1 MTQPEDNRSESGWLT
16 LSVVCLVSVLISL
29 NMSTLN
35 IALPTLARQ
44 FNASPSEASWLLLA
58 FMVTNC
64 ALLIPFGRITDIV
77 GQRPMYLWGLGV
89 FIVAGF
95 LCGLAPNVEMLIA
108 LRAVQAAASAVLLAN
123 GATLIHEAMPPA
135 KLSHALGF
143 YTASFSVAALI
154 GPTLGGLVAEVGG
167 WRWVFWFSIP
177 LSVPAF
183 FWGLWKM
190 RGRSRRAERPALDVT
205 GNAILLV
212 ILVFATYA
220 ISRGA
225 DVGWGSPGILI
236 PGALAL
242 VLVPVLVLV
251 ERRAAEPILNA
262 EVLVGNGV
270 GSIYLAGFLN
280 GAARFPVVVVMGL
293 YFQAVLE
300 QSVVT
305 AAVHLLPVP
314 IGMIATATM
323 LGQFAKRFDPR
334 TLATAGSVV
343 GLLGLVGVLVAALRV
358 DALTLPSLFITGAGT
373 GIFMGSNTTALLTA
387 LPEHSIGV
395 GNAVRLML
403 QNVGNLLSV
412 AISLALIAG
421 VLPRSQRDA
430 VMQADASALDGG
442 AAAELAPGFTAALAF
457 LVGLSVLGVISCIS
471 GWRTARASERVDHAP
486 INAT

>member
-1 MTQPEDNRSESGWLT
+1 MTQPQDSRSDSGWLT

-29 NMSTLN
+29 NMNTLN

-44 FNASPSEASWLLLA
+44 FQATPSEASWLLLA

-89 FIVAGF
+89 FIVSGF
-95 LCGLAPNVEMLIA
+95 LCGLAPNVEVLIG
-108 LRAVQAAASAVLLAN
+108 LRALQAAASAVLLAN
-123 GATLIHEAMPPA
+123 GATLIHEAIVPSR
-135 KLSHALGF
+135 LSQALGF
-143 YTASFSVAALI
+143 YTASFSVAALV
-154 GPTLGGLVAEVGG
+154 GPTVGGLVAEVGG
-167 WRWVFWFSIP
+167 WRWIFWFSLP

-183 FWGLWKM
+183 FWGLWKL
-190 RGRSRRAERPALDVT
+190 RGRPRRAERPALDVT
-205 GNAILLV
+205 GNAVVLV
-212 ILVFATYA
+212 ILGLATYA

-225 DVGWGSPGILI
+225 DVGWGSPTIVI
-236 PGALAL
+236 PAVIAV
-242 VLVPVLVLV
+242 VLVPVLVAV
-251 ERRAAEPILNA
+251 ERRASEPILST
-262 EVLVGNGV
+262 EVLVANGV

-280 GAARFPVVVVMGL
+280 GAARFPVVIVMGL

-300 QSVVT
+300 QSVVV

-314 IGMIATATM
+314 IGMIATATL
-323 LGQFAKRFDPR
+323 LGQFAKRFSPR
-334 TLATAGSVV
+334 TLATTGSIV
-343 GLLGLVGVLVAALRV
+343 GLIGLIGVLVAALGA
-358 DALTLPSLFITGAGT
+358 DGLMLPSLFVTGAGT
-373 GIFMGSNTTALLTA
+373 GIFMGSNTTALLLA

-412 AISLALIAG
+412 AVSLALIAG

-442 AAAELAPGFTAALAF
+442 AAADLAPGFTAALAF
-457 LVGLSVLGVISCIS
+457 LVGLSVLGVLSCIS
-471 GWRTARASERVDHAP
+471 GWRTARASRVDHSISAK
-486 INAT
+486 